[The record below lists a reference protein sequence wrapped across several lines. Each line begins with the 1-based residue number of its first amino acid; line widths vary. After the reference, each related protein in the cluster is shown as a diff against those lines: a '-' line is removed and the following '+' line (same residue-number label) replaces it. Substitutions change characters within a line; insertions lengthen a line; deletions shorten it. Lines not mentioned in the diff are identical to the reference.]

1 MTFLPDT
8 WAIQRFL
15 CRNISGLLHQVSCFS
30 AGTSRTWSRCLQLSS
45 CPLRMQGNVKC
56 YFPMSWP
63 DESFQSLQKSIPQCS
78 VGGWG
83 WSQNHTGMD
92 PGYGTG
98 RHCECRQLFSLCL
111 CTVDSERVLPKSP
124 WIPLTN
130 VVRSSPTLTWFVPFI
145 AGPSEDHYGLLR
157 PLHWKKLRG
166 LEVLGVYSAWGSDG
180 RWCNGIKVQWPWL
193 HAGQALLWN
202 SPPEILLQIRLRLTS
217 NPRAAVTLLHH
228 VSFTSTPISSGN
240 TFVFLIIN
248 FTIE

>member
-1 MTFLPDT
+1 MHCEFLQQST
-8 WAIQRFL
+8 VL
-15 CRNISGLLHQVSCFS
+15 KSLLSE
-30 AGTSRTWSRCLQLSS
+30 GTGQQKDKNKPTITANAVDWMCPPKVIHWS
-45 CPLRMQGNVKC
+45 PNMMVFEGG
-56 YFPMSWP
+56 F
-63 DESFQSLQKSIPQCS
+63 
-78 VGGWG
+78 GGWG

-98 RHCECRQLFSLCL
+98 RRCECRQLFSLCL